1 MTRETKAIL
10 NMLENEED
18 IKFYILDRF
27 AGRKIEDEEVFQDTA
42 SDLAFVLE
50 DELRSNSRHHFID
63 ISMWGE
69 IVMPYIEKAD
79 YKQIAEIW
87 LSRVKESRAKAKTN
101 EN

>member
-27 AGRKIEDEEVFQDTA
+27 AGRKIEDEEVFTDTA

-69 IVMPYIEKAD
+69 IVMPYQNSGK
-79 YKQIAEIW
+79 
-87 LSRVKESRAKAKTN
+87 RAPRFSHGDELTPK
-101 EN
+101 